1 MESSNSWR
9 TIRTI
14 TTVSLI
20 IAWKM
25 LMKLAMIL
33 RKATK
38 RHIQNRKKQTRKSSN
53 LWKSFRQHQSE
64 QAFQSCC
71 NSLCNSWI
79 TWQIVVVE
87 LFTFFSLALMKDGH
101 GCASIFERMDS
112 TSKGYLF
119 RMDVL
124 RQRYGAV
131 CGDEARGSFFPVWSR
146 CLQIF
151 WKSHPIFSQSTPNAS
166 TSTLVWSLGFLQFWH
181 FELKVRFF
189 ANYFQISNCWRC
201 AWRYWPRF
209 LWNLS
214 ILQNNHALS
223 VSCVCIHFF
232 LSRMYRILRAKMC
245 RGCQKDQ
252 NVALFY
258 LDAKTQME
266 RTI

>member
-79 TWQIVVVE
+79 TWQIVIVE

-101 GCASIFERMDS
+101 GWASIFERMDS

-124 RQRYGAV
+124 RRRYGAV
-131 CGDEARGSFFPVWSR
+131 CGDEARGSFSQCDHDV
-146 CLQIF
+146 C
-151 WKSHPIFSQSTPNAS
+151 KSSERAIPYFLNPHQMHQLPLWFEAF
-166 TSTLVWSLGFLQFWH
+166 GFLQFWH
-181 FELKVRFF
+181 F
-189 ANYFQISNCWRC
+189 
-201 AWRYWPRF
+201 
-209 LWNLS
+209 
-214 ILQNNHALS
+214 
-223 VSCVCIHFF
+223 
-232 LSRMYRILRAKMC
+232 
-245 RGCQKDQ
+245 
-252 NVALFY
+252 
-258 LDAKTQME
+258 
-266 RTI
+266 

>member
-64 QAFQSCC
+64 QAFQYCC

-101 GCASIFERMDS
+101 GWASIFERMDS
-112 TSKGYLF
+112 SSKGYLF

-166 TSTLVWSLGFLQFWH
+166 TSTLVWSLWFPAVLTFLIESKIFRK
-181 FELKVRFF
+181 L
-189 ANYFQISNCWRC
+189 
-201 AWRYWPRF
+201 
-209 LWNLS
+209 LS
-214 ILQNNHALS
+214 DI
-223 VSCVCIHFF
+223 
-232 LSRMYRILRAKMC
+232 
-245 RGCQKDQ
+245 
-252 NVALFY
+252 
-258 LDAKTQME
+258 
-266 RTI
+266 

>member
-14 TTVSLI
+14 TTISLI

-33 RKATK
+33 RKAMK

-53 LWKSFRQHQSE
+53 LWKSFRQHQSK

-71 NSLCNSWI
+71 NSLCYSWI
-79 TWQIVVVE
+79 TWQIVIVE

-124 RQRYGAV
+124 RQRYRAV
-131 CGDEARGSFFPVWSR
+131 CRGEVHGSFFSVWSR

-166 TSTLVWSLGFLQFWH
+166 TSTLVWSLWFPAVFDKDFCGICRSKQSCIECIMCLHSFLP
-181 FELKVRFF
+181 LK
-189 ANYFQISNCWRC
+189 
-201 AWRYWPRF
+201 
-209 LWNLS
+209 
-214 ILQNNHALS
+214 
-223 VSCVCIHFF
+223 
-232 LSRMYRILRAKMC
+232 
-245 RGCQKDQ
+245 
-252 NVALFY
+252 NV
-258 LDAKTQME
+258 
-266 RTI
+266 

>member
-71 NSLCNSWI
+71 ACACNSLCNSWI

-101 GCASIFERMDS
+101 GWASIFERMDS
-112 TSKGYLF
+112 TSKGYLYTCF
-119 RMDVL
+119 EWMFWSW
-124 RQRYGAV
+124 
-131 CGDEARGSFFPVWSR
+131 DEGTEQCAEMKREEV
-146 CLQIF
+146 
-151 WKSHPIFSQSTPNAS
+151 FSQCVHDVCKSSERAIPYFLNPHQMHQLPLWFEAF
-166 TSTLVWSLGFLQFWH
+166 GFLQFWH
-181 FELKVRFF
+181 F
-189 ANYFQISNCWRC
+189 
-201 AWRYWPRF
+201 
-209 LWNLS
+209 
-214 ILQNNHALS
+214 
-223 VSCVCIHFF
+223 
-232 LSRMYRILRAKMC
+232 
-245 RGCQKDQ
+245 
-252 NVALFY
+252 
-258 LDAKTQME
+258 
-266 RTI
+266 

>member
-14 TTVSLI
+14 TTISLI

-79 TWQIVVVE
+79 TWQIVIVE

-166 TSTLVWSLGFLQFWH
+166 TSTLVWSLWFPAVLTFLIESKIFRK
-181 FELKVRFF
+181 L
-189 ANYFQISNCWRC
+189 
-201 AWRYWPRF
+201 
-209 LWNLS
+209 LS
-214 ILQNNHALS
+214 DI
-223 VSCVCIHFF
+223 
-232 LSRMYRILRAKMC
+232 
-245 RGCQKDQ
+245 
-252 NVALFY
+252 
-258 LDAKTQME
+258 
-266 RTI
+266 